1 VQPLRN
7 YRRRMKSLGYTVAG
21 LVFILDQISKY
32 WIVNI
37 VRLPDVGSI
46 GVLPF
51 FRLTFVGNVGVS
63 MGMFTAQSDVGRW
76 SLVAVTATIAAVV
89 AVWIA
94 REKQRLDV
102 LALGLVLGG
111 ALGNIVDRVR
121 FGYVVDFLH
130 FFWGDKSFWVFNVAD
145 AAISLGV
152 ILLLLRAFIVPDK
165 GKTSDA

>member
-1 VQPLRN
+1 
-7 YRRRMKSLGYTVAG
+7 MKALGYGIAL

-37 VRLPDVGSI
+37 VRLPEIGSI
-46 GVLPF
+46 DVLPF

-63 MGMFTAQSDVGRW
+63 MGMFTAQSDAGRW
-76 SLVAVTATIAAVV
+76 LLVAVTGAIAAVV

-102 LALGLVLGG
+102 VALGLVLGG
-111 ALGNIVDRVR
+111 AIGNIVDRIR

-145 AAISLGV
+145 AAITGGV
-152 ILLLLRAFIVPDK
+152 LLLLVRAFIAPEK
-165 GKTSDA
+165 GKSSDA

>member
-1 VQPLRN
+1 
-7 YRRRMKSLGYTVAG
+7 MKALGYGIAL

-37 VRLPDVGSI
+37 VRLPEIGSI
-46 GVLPF
+46 DVLPF

-63 MGMFTAQSDVGRW
+63 MGMFTAQSDAGRW
-76 SLVAVTATIAAVV
+76 LLVAVTATIAAVV

-94 REKQRLDV
+94 REKQWVDV
-102 LALGLVLGG
+102 VALGLVLGG

-130 FFWGDKSFWVFNVAD
+130 FFWGDRSFWVFNIAD
-145 AAISLGV
+145 AAITCGV
-152 ILLLLRAFIVPDK
+152 LLLLLRAFMTPEK

>member
-1 VQPLRN
+1 
-7 YRRRMKSLGYTVAG
+7 MKALGYGIAL
-21 LVFILDQISKY
+21 LVFIIDQLSKY

-37 VRLPDVGSI
+37 VRLPEVGSI
-46 GVLPF
+46 DVLPF

-63 MGMFTAQSDVGRW
+63 MGMFTAQSDAGRW
-76 SLVAVTATIAAVV
+76 LLVAVTATIASVV

-102 LALGLVLGG
+102 VALGLVLGG
-111 ALGNIVDRVR
+111 AVGNIVDRVR

-130 FFWGDKSFWVFNVAD
+130 FFWGDRSFWVFNIAD
-145 AAISLGV
+145 AAITCGV
-152 ILLLLRAFIVPDK
+152 LLLLLRAFMTPEK

>member
-1 VQPLRN
+1 
-7 YRRRMKSLGYTVAG
+7 MKALGYGIAL
-21 LVFILDQISKY
+21 LVFIIDQLSKY

-37 VRLPDVGSI
+37 VRLPEVGSI
-46 GVLPF
+46 DVLPF

-63 MGMFTAQSDVGRW
+63 MGMFTAQSDAGRW
-76 SLVAVTATIAAVV
+76 LLVAVTATIASVV

-94 REKQRLDV
+94 REKQRVDV
-102 LALGLVLGG
+102 VALGLVLGG

-130 FFWGDKSFWVFNVAD
+130 FFWGDRSFWVFNIAD
-145 AAISLGV
+145 AAITCGV
-152 ILLLLRAFIVPDK
+152 LLLLLRAFMAPEK

>member
-1 VQPLRN
+1 
-7 YRRRMKSLGYTVAG
+7 MKALGYGVAL
-21 LVFILDQISKY
+21 LVFLLDQLTKY

-37 VRLPDVGSI
+37 VRLPEVGSI
-46 GVLPF
+46 DVLPF

-63 MGMFTAQSDVGRW
+63 MGMFTAQSDAGRW
-76 SLVAVTATIAAVV
+76 LLVAVTATIASVV

-102 LALGLVLGG
+102 VALGLVLGG

-130 FFWGDKSFWVFNVAD
+130 FFWGDRSFWVFNIAD
-145 AAISLGV
+145 AAITCGV
-152 ILLLLRAFIVPDK
+152 LLLLLRAFTTPEK

>member
-1 VQPLRN
+1 
-7 YRRRMKSLGYTVAG
+7 MKTLGYTIAL
-21 LVFILDQISKY
+21 LVFVLDQATKY

-37 VRLPDVGSI
+37 VGLPEIGSI
-46 GVLPF
+46 DVLPF

-63 MGMFTAQSDVGRW
+63 MGMFTAQSDAGRW
-76 SLVAVTATIAAVV
+76 LLVAVTAAIAAVV

-94 REKQRLDV
+94 REKQRVDV
-102 LALGLVLGG
+102 VALGLVLGG
-111 ALGNIVDRVR
+111 ALGNIVDRIR

-145 AAISLGV
+145 AAISCGV
-152 ILLLLRAFIVPDK
+152 LLLLLRAFLTPEK